1 MRFNFYEEP
10 DFTEQLAESYEKI
23 NRGYERAEQRE
34 RENDQIRIQE
44 AGNAKRMIAALAE
57 FVPKAKKLQEA
68 AKAKSE
74 KRQLANYN
82 KSVVASR
89 SNDLKKILYDQFEEG
104 KNVLSDEYIAA
115 NKVAQKLKEEGKYT
129 EAIGIIDK
137 TTWKRI
143 RFGVKE
149 SIFKNDLLTWRSRFN
164 QKVGDTRDLSSSN
177 LLDAIQQF
185 NAEEKAKYAEWG
197 DAFNQRLSDWHDQ
210 QSNALMAAKE
220 EQENKEWEN
229 EQDITN
235 QLELKAMIDFDN
247 VDDGSFNKNMLGY
260 MSRRHAELGH
270 EKLGQTY
277 QRVAEDVIALV
288 KANKLTVNQARKFEA
303 LYILHKGKE
312 GAPAELMLKSHEKW
326 LMAANW
332 EKELLDA
339 EAEKYEAEAQEA
351 INEKNRFIAEMRQER
366 RDNGGSF
373 TNEMFREKMSTWNY
387 DKYGTPPSDVTEF
400 ATDEVVEDDL
410 QERYLNNLW
419 QKGLVTEDAVYKL
432 NDPEKRKIWEER
444 IGTVSPEGISSS
456 DLKSAKAHAV
466 RVANELGKNKG
477 LKQGDNSIATGNIE
491 RNTEVYFPGIYAR
504 KFDEFR
510 DPTIAYNKAIEEL
523 EGIIAK
529 GTYDKL
535 VMPTTDVNKNL
546 RQVTNAQNQL
556 KEDMSVVENSI
567 IFGSED
573 IIDEA
578 ERLHKKNIAHPFYIQ
593 LAKDLKINGKK
604 VHPLKIQ
611 DMQLEVKAKLE
622 GAGKPVKSVV
632 LQAWEAM
639 PETSQELLSN
649 YVDIPTLNHAK
660 VEAFYKDAT
669 GQGEGDGIIDYNDPA
684 INSMVDEILSNKDG
698 KYTEFLNDREVDP
711 RYLFAKSEVDDN
723 EKYRKTEVL
732 FKKLSNR
739 VSYSNYRKQQSDGV
753 AAERLKNFFNELAQ
767 APGAYIQDVFATE
780 AAIIESIGAGLEQR
794 REEVKKE
801 NRVNKRKRN

>member
-82 KSVVASR
+82 KSEIAKR
-89 SNDLKKILYDQFEEG
+89 SNAEKQILFDKFERG
-104 KNVLSDEYIAA
+104 KDVLSDEYIAA
-115 NKVAQKLKEEGKYT
+115 NKVAQKLKAEGQYT
-129 EAIGIIDK
+129 EAVGLIDK
-137 TTWKRI
+137 TTWRRI

-149 SIFKNDLLTWRSRFN
+149 SLFKNDLLTYNSRFN
-164 QKVGDTRDLSSSN
+164 EEVGDIRDLSSSN
-177 LLDAIQQF
+177 LADAIEQF
-185 NAEEKAKYAEWG
+185 NAKEKAKYAEWG
-197 DAFNQRLSDWHDQ
+197 DAFQQRLSDYHTQ
-210 QSNALMAAKE
+210 QTTALMNTKI

-229 EQDITN
+229 TRDVEN
-235 QLELKAMIDFDN
+235 QLELKSMIDADN

-260 MSRRHAELGH
+260 MSRRHAELGN

-277 QRVAEDVIALV
+277 QRVAEDIIALV
-288 KANKLTVNQARKFEA
+288 KAGKITVNQARKFEA

-326 LMAANW
+326 LMASNW

-339 EAEKYEAEAQEA
+339 ETEKYAAEEDKAD
-351 INEKNRFIAEMRQER
+351 NYEKGFIAEMRQQR
-366 RDNGGSF
+366 KDNGGSF
-373 TNEMFREKMSTWNY
+373 TNEDFREKMSTWDY
-387 DKYGTPPSDVTEF
+387 ATYGTPSSDVTAF
-400 ATDEVVEDDL
+400 ATDEIIDDDL
-410 QERYLNNLW
+410 QVRYLNNLW

-432 NDPEKRKIWEER
+432 NDPEKRETWIQR
-444 IGTVSPEGISSS
+444 VGTVSPEGISES
-456 DLKSAKAHAV
+456 DLTAAKGHAK
-466 RVANELGKNKG
+466 RVAIELGKNKG
-477 LKQGDNSIATGNIE
+477 LAQGDNSIATGNIE
-491 RNTEVYFPGIYAR
+491 RNTEIFFPGLYATEMETAP
-504 KFDEFR
+504 DSA
-510 DPTIAYNKAIEEL
+510 TAYNNA
-523 EGIIAK
+523 IAK
-529 GTYDKL
+529 LETIIKSGAYDKL
-535 VMPTTDVNKNL
+535 VSPTTDVNKRNREL
-546 RQVTNAQNQL
+546 ANAQNQL

-578 ERLHKKNIAHPFYIQ
+578 EKLHKKNIAHPFYIQ

-622 GAGKPVKSVV
+622 GSGKPVKSVV

-639 PETSQELLSN
+639 PETSKELLSN
-649 YVDIPTLNHAK
+649 YVTKSRLNRAK
-660 VEAFYKDAT
+660 IEAFYKDAT

-684 INSMVDEILSNKDG
+684 INSIAAEILSNKDG
-698 KYTEFLNDREVDP
+698 LYPEFATTETLIEP
-711 RYLFAKSEVDDN
+711 
-723 EKYRKTEVL
+723 EKVKAI
-732 FKKLSNR
+732 SNR
-739 VSYSNYRKQQSDGV
+739 VKYSNWKKSQNDGV
-753 AAERLKNFFNELAQ
+753 AAERVKTFFNELVQ
-767 APGAYIQDVFATE
+767 SPGVYLQDVFATE
-780 AAIIESIGAGLEQR
+780 AAVFSLIGEGLEQR
-794 REEVKKE
+794 REEVKKQ
-801 NRVNKRKRN
+801 NKSNKRKRN